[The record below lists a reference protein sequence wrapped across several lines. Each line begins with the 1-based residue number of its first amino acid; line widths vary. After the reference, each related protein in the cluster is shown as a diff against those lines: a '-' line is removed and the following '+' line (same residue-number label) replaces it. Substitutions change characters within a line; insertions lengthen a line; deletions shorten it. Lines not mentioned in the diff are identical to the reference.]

1 MSKSLLYFAD
11 PMCSWCWGFAPVI
24 RAVHSRYRDRLPMQ
38 LFMGGLQPGTTTPLS
53 ADSAA
58 EIRQHWQHVE
68 TASAQTFNFTF
79 FERREFVYDTEP
91 ASRAVIAVLRID
103 SSRGLDFLSH
113 LQQAFYAANSDIT
126 ATSELVRLAVE
137 FGLEQQHF
145 RRLLADD
152 ETRRITNLSFAY
164 ARHLGI
170 SGFPTLIA
178 QDQACQVHE
187 IITRGYQPL
196 EAITHSIDRWLDQS
210 A

>member
-1 MSKSLLYFAD
+1 
-11 PMCSWCWGFAPVI
+11 MCSWCWGFAPVI
-24 RAVHSRYRDRLPMQ
+24 TAVHGRYRDRLPMQ
-38 LFMGGLQPGTTTPLS
+38 LFMGGLQPGTTTALS
-53 ADSAA
+53 ADSAS

-68 TASAQTFNFTF
+68 TASTQTFNFAF
-79 FERREFVYDTEP
+79 FERQGFVYDTEP

-113 LQQAFYAANSDIT
+113 LQQAFYTANRDIT

-137 FGLEQQHF
+137 FGLEQEHF
-145 RRLLADD
+145 GRLFADD

-170 SGFPTLIA
+170 TGFPTLIA
-178 QDQACQVHE
+178 QDQACHAHE

-196 EAITHSIDRWLDQS
+196 EIITHSIDHWLGKS